1 MNYEFITTIAT
12 ILLVGASIAGFIVQA
27 IKAAS
32 RSTDARFVAIDGQF
46 QQMEERSDARFQ
58 QMEERSDARFQQ
70 MEGRLERMEQRFE
83 KFDHRLDRFEE
94 RFYEIQKQFTTVQQE
109 FTTVHAGIARLE
121 GLVDGVR
128 VSLVSAGAPQPESAT
143 ARRSGSA
150 YP

>member
-32 RSTDARFVAIDGQF
+32 RSTDARFVAIDGQ
-46 QQMEERSDARFQ
+46 FQ